1 MRRSLSLP
9 SSFLILASAASYA
22 SAGASSRNTFSL
34 GTIASNTNNLI
45 RSNSSF
51 QKRYG
56 RNSNKLPELLGS
68 KLLDIRGG
76 STKVAPKVATT
87 ASVADTMDP
96 AESEESLL
104 KKKQAAE
111 LQAYRLQQQLYL
123 QSRSLQLRQALISRG
138 LTALQHG
145 AVEEGTVSRHVDWDC
160 AMATPGHSKSCLYS
174 FDAEMGA
181 KVVAPIGTDQWI
193 TLSALNR
200 LRRTDPTKVEP
211 LWHSQYSILKTWL
224 HPSDKYSL
232 YNYLTPAGTIL
243 SYVLDSPY
251 VLAACMV
258 LTGLIGLLATL
269 PFWEAVIQTVLTHPF
284 IWIQW
289 PQWGRFVHAALPLKL
304 LLGQLAYR
312 GMADIFGKIHG
323 TVRDQL
329 IEWECQ
335 MWEECIPL
343 TILEGTRYAA
353 AAAAAARDDS
363 SEEEEDEDE

>member
-1 MRRSLSLP
+1 M
-9 SSFLILASAASYA
+9 SSAFLILATAASSYA
-22 SAGASSRNTFSL
+22 SARASPRNTFSL
-34 GTIASNTNNLI
+34 GTRTANTNNII
-45 RSNSSF
+45 RSNSKF

-56 RNSNKLPELLGS
+56 DDNNNKLLVS
-68 KLLDIRGG
+68 KLIGIRGG
-76 STKVAPKVATT
+76 STQVTSKAPALTAPVGDTT
-87 ASVADTMDP
+87 ESP
-96 AESEESLL
+96 ESEESLL
-104 KKKQAAE
+104 KKKQATE

-123 QSRSLQLRQALISRG
+123 QSRSLQLRQALIARG

-251 VLAACMV
+251 VLAVCIV
-258 LTGLIGLLATL
+258 LVGLIGLLATL

-284 IWIQW
+284 VWIQW

-312 GMADIFGKIHG
+312 GMADVFGKIHG
-323 TVRDQL
+323 TVRDHL

-335 MWEECIPL
+335 MWEDCIPL
-343 TILEGTRYAA
+343 TILEGTRYAS
-353 AAAAAARDDS
+353 AAAR
-363 SEEEEDEDE
+363 EEDDEDE

>member
-9 SSFLILASAASYA
+9 SSFLILATAASYA
-22 SAGASSRNTFSL
+22 SAGASPRNTFSL
-34 GTIASNTNNLI
+34 GTTTNTYNNI
-45 RSNSSF
+45 RSSSSF

-56 RNSNKLPELLGS
+56 NKNGLLGS

-76 STKVAPKVATT
+76 STKKAKPAAAAAVAAPV
-87 ASVADTMDP
+87 SDTESEP

-174 FDAEMGA
+174 FDAEMGS

-258 LTGLIGLLATL
+258 LTGLVGLLATL

-312 GMADIFGKIHG
+312 GMADVFGKIHG

-329 IEWECQ
+329 IEMECQ
-335 MWEECIPL
+335 MWEDCIPL

-353 AAAAAARDDS
+353 AAAAARDDS
-363 SEEEEDEDE
+363 SDDEEDEDE

>member
-1 MRRSLSLP
+1 MGRSLSLS
-9 SSFLILASAASYA
+9 SSFLILAAAASYA
-22 SAGASSRNTFSL
+22 SAGARPRNTFSL
-34 GTIASNTNNLI
+34 GTTTNTNNNI
-45 RSNSSF
+45 HSSSTF

-56 RNSNKLPELLGS
+56 NNKNSNSKLILGS

-76 STKVAPKVATT
+76 STKAAPKVA
-87 ASVADTMDP
+87 APVVADTTEP

-160 AMATPGHSKSCLYS
+160 AMATPQHPKSCLYS
-174 FDAEMGA
+174 FDAEIGS

-211 LWHSQYSILKTWL
+211 LWHSQCSILKTWL

-258 LTGLIGLLATL
+258 LTGLIGLLLTL

-312 GMADIFGKIHG
+312 GMADIFGKVHG

-335 MWEECIPL
+335 MWEDSIPL
-343 TILEGTRYAA
+343 TILEGTQY
-353 AAAAAARDDS
+353 
-363 SEEEEDEDE
+363 EKEEDVLDMDSDEDDE